1 MDFPHE
7 SICIALFVNW
17 DFPLVFSPCLHT
29 NGLKIVN
36 FLIAVSRTSCFRL
49 EARMPVWYHSQS
61 VRILQRSRTNRQ
73 YIHIYK
79 EIYYKELVHTVMEA
93 ESPEIYR
100 VSWQAGGLGEP
111 TLYGSSLK
119 AGKHWT
125 QEKPV
130 F

>member
-1 MDFPHE
+1 
-7 SICIALFVNW
+7 
-17 DFPLVFSPCLHT
+17 
-29 NGLKIVN
+29 
-36 FLIAVSRTSCFRL
+36 
-49 EARMPVWYHSQS
+49 
-61 VRILQRSRTNRQ
+61 
-73 YIHIYK
+73 
-79 EIYYKELVHTVMEA
+79 MEA